1 LNNFFTQYLDEDIP
15 EESLA
20 ITSIKE
26 PETSDL
32 VQQDFEGRIRSL
44 TNEISNLNRRNIELE
59 TECKR
64 LQKRVNNWM
73 TQMNSSDNTIRE
85 LQSRESDLIVS
96 EIFIQVFYQK
106 FVVFYSFLRFCSIVE
121 KLLIFILCSFI

>member
-1 LNNFFTQYLDEDIP
+1 MKSKQNFFIQYLDEDIP
-15 EESLA
+15 EESSVV
-20 ITSIKE
+20 TSITE
-26 PETSDL
+26 PETSGL

-73 TQMNSSDNTIRE
+73 TQMNATENTIRE

-96 EIFIQVFYQK
+96 EIFIRLF
-106 FVVFYSFLRFCSIVE
+106 FEIFLFSTLLRF
-121 KLLIFILCSFI
+121 